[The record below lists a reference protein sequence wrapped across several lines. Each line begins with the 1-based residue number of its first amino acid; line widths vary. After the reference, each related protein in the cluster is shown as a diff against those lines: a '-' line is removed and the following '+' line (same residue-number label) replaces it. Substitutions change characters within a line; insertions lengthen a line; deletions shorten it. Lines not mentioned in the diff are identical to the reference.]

1 MKKRVLVID
10 DEAID
15 RRQFARLL
23 ASDGPHWVV
32 DTATTATEGL
42 TKFDASPPDCVLL
55 DNSLGPDDGITLLSK
70 VKQRRRFCPVIMVTG
85 LGSDAIALEAMK
97 RGASDYLVKTTLTG
111 ASLVTTITNAIE
123 RMSLEQRLELQTAAA
138 QRQEDQV
145 KRLEKVVDQLKA
157 MSSAG
162 SSTNI
167 TRAIT
172 GAGAVRDR
180 AAEVFRRLTMT
191 YEALMD
197 DYLQQL
203 VMDAPKPLREM
214 KSIVRELGQR
224 GAGPRDLLDVHIS
237 ALEAAEAKLNPSRS
251 EAYSLQGRLMALE
264 MMGLLVDFY
273 RLGGRPTSEW
283 ED

>member
-1 MKKRVLVID
+1 
-10 DEAID
+10 
-15 RRQFARLL
+15 LL

-180 AAEVFRRLTMT
+180 APEVFRRLTMT